1 LNDSARSGARGAGS
15 EVIDEKRRRLV
26 LRGLMVAALPIT
38 GRAQS
43 YPDKPIRFIVPWPAG
58 GIADVRARIMAEHL
72 SKGLGQPVIV
82 ENRPGA
88 SGSVG
93 AAMVAKS
100 KPDGYTVM
108 YGSVQEQVLA
118 PLLLA
123 EVAYAPDR
131 DFTHITQFTRT
142 PIVLVAT
149 PRLVVRSVAELIA
162 LAKSKPGRLTYGS
175 PGVAHTNHLA
185 AEQFRLSTGIEVAHV
200 SYKGEAPM
208 LADLLGGQIDYG
220 FAYIGTSAP
229 LVRAGKLNALLVSGA
244 RRAPQLPAV
253 PTAAEA
259 ALPELDI
266 FSWGGLMGPAGMSA
280 DVVQRLNSEMVK
292 VLRSPA
298 VNQRS
303 EFADSEV
310 VAGTPEEFRAFALSD
325 SKRWANIIEA
335 TGVKAD

>member
-1 LNDSARSGARGAGS
+1 M
-15 EVIDEKRRRLV
+15 IDERRRRLI
-26 LRGLMVAALPIT
+26 LAGLAAVIPI
-38 GRAQS
+38 GALADG
-43 YPDKPIRFIVPWPAG
+43 YPSKPIRFIVPWPAG

-72 SKGLGQPVIV
+72 GKGLGQPVVV

-100 KPDGYTVM
+100 KPDGHTVM

-142 PIVLVAT
+142 PIVLVVS
-149 PRLVVRSVAELIA
+149 PRLTIRSVAELID
-162 LAKSKPGRLTYGS
+162 LARSRPGKLSYGS
-175 PGVAHTNHLA
+175 PGVAHTNYLA
-185 AEQFRLSTGIEVAHV
+185 AEQFRLSAGIQAAHIP
-200 SYKGEAPM
+200 YKGEAPM
-208 LADLLGGQIDYG
+208 LADLVGSQIDYG

-229 LVRAGKLNALLVSGA
+229 LIRAGKLNALLVSGA

-259 ALPELDI
+259 GLAELDI
-266 FSWGGLMGPAGMSA
+266 ASWGGLMGPAGMPP
-280 DVVQRLNSEMVK
+280 DVVQRLHTEMVK

-303 EFADSEV
+303 EFADSEI
-310 VAGTPEEFRAFALSD
+310 VASTPEAFRAFALSD
-325 SKRWANIIEA
+325 TRRWARIIEA

>member
-1 LNDSARSGARGAGS
+1 MYKLHGL
-15 EVIDEKRRRLV
+15 RLALTLLPGV
-26 LRGLMVAALPIT
+26 VATVAAAISAVPCPA
-38 GRAQS
+38 RAQT

-72 SKGLGQPVIV
+72 SKGLGQPVVV

-131 DFTHITQFTRT
+131 DFTHLTQFTRT
-142 PIVLVAT
+142 PIVLVAST
-149 PRLVVRSVAELIA
+149 KLPVRSAAELVD
-162 LAKSKPGRLTYGS
+162 LAKSRPGRLSYGS

-185 AEQFRLSTGIEVAHV
+185 AEQFRLTAGIQAAHV
-200 SYKGEAPM
+200 PYKGEAPM
-208 LADLLGGQIDYG
+208 LADLVGGQIDYG

-266 FSWGGLMGPAGMSA
+266 FSWGGLMGPAGMRP
-280 DVVQRLNSEMVK
+280 DVVHRLHTEMVK

-303 EFADSEV
+303 EFADSEI
-310 VAGTPEEFRAFALSD
+310 VASTPEEFRAFALSD
-325 SKRWANIIEA
+325 GKRWAKIIEA

>member
-1 LNDSARSGARGAGS
+1 MPIA
-15 EVIDEKRRRLV
+15 V
-26 LRGLMVAALPIT
+26 LADT
-38 GRAQS
+38 
-43 YPDKPIRFIVPWPAG
+43 YPSKPIRFVVPWPAG
-58 GIADVRARIMAEHL
+58 GIADVRARIMGEHL
-72 SKGLGQPVIV
+72 GRGLGQPVVV

-142 PIVLVAT
+142 PIVLVVS
-149 PRLVVRSVAELIA
+149 PRLSVRSVVELVD
-162 LAKSKPGRLTYGS
+162 LAKSQPGRLSYGS
-175 PGVAHTNHLA
+175 PGVAHSNHLA
-185 AEQFRLSTGIEVAHV
+185 AEQFRLSAGIHAAHV
-200 SYKGEAPM
+200 PYKGEAPM
-208 LADLLGGQIDYG
+208 LADLVGGQIDYG

-229 LVRAGKLNALLVSGA
+229 LVRAGKLEALLVSGT

-253 PTAAEA
+253 PTAAEVG
-259 ALPELDI
+259 LPELDI
-266 FSWGGLMGPAGMSA
+266 SSWGGLMGPAGMRA
-280 DVVQRLNSEMVK
+280 DLVQRLHSEMVK

-298 VNQRS
+298 VNQRT
-303 EFADSEV
+303 EFADSEI
-310 VAGTPEEFRAFALSD
+310 VASTPEEFRAFALSD
-325 SKRWANIIEA
+325 SRRWAKIIEA
-335 TGVKAD
+335 AGVKAD